1 MIKIQICAQRGT
13 RDHMEDYSL
22 SLHRIVSLL
31 VDPSNDAGCAVA
43 VEEELYGLEYLL
55 HNGS

>member
-1 MIKIQICAQRGT
+1 
-13 RDHMEDYSL
+13 MEDYSL